1 MHGTPYDGVN
11 GCANHPKEAPA
22 AGYCFPPEGVTMAT
36 VQVLERMFYYQTMGS
51 SNNMGR
57 TAEMA
62 CTFIQLDR

>member
-1 MHGTPYDGVN
+1 
-11 GCANHPKEAPA
+11 
-22 AGYCFPPEGVTMAT
+22 MAT